1 MTNILIFIIAILVI
15 AALVQIVRVSELL
28 SEIKNEDVNEVTDK
42 DNNNQGLL
50 FLIVGFGFL
59 IFVVWQMITW
69 NHLLLPPASSVHGTQ
84 IDLLMKVSMGL
95 IIVVF
100 FITSPMLFYFAF
112 KYRGKKSNNAYFLSH
127 NNKLEVIWTVIPTI
141 VLTALIIFGL
151 KTWDSAMN
159 VEVTESTK
167 LIEVYAQQYNW
178 TARYSGLDNKLG
190 KANYK
195 LVKGQNT
202 LGVDM
207 LDVNSADDKMARE
220 VHLVV
225 NEPVLLK
232 FRSQDVIHSAFLPH
246 FRVQMNCVP
255 GITTQFGFTPNKTTA
270 QMKESEGED
279 FEYVL
284 LCNKICGA
292 SHFNMQMKF
301 IVETQEE
308 YDIWIASQ
316 DNLEKKIINSKII

>member
-1 MTNILIFIIAILVI
+1 MTNILIFIIVILVI
-15 AALVQIVRVSELL
+15 ATLVQIVRVGELL
-28 SEIKNEDVNEVTDK
+28 SEIKNKDVNEVTDQ
-42 DNNNQGLL
+42 DNNTQGLL

-100 FITSPMLFYFAF
+100 FITTPMLFYFAF

-127 NNKLEVIWTVIPTI
+127 NNKLEVVWTVVPTI
-141 VLTALIIFGL
+141 ILTALIIFGL
-151 KTWDSAMN
+151 KTWDKAMN
-159 VEVTESTK
+159 VEMTDSTK

-270 QMKESEGED
+270 QMKETEGAD

-301 IVETQEE
+301 IVETQAE

-316 DNLEKKIINSKII
+316 DNLEKKLLTQK

>member
-15 AALVQIVRVSELL
+15 ATLVQIVRVSELL
-28 SEIKNEDVNEVTDK
+28 SEIKNKDVNEVTDK
-42 DNNNQGLL
+42 DNNTQGIL

-69 NHLLLPPASSVHGTQ
+69 NHLLLPPASSVHGIQ
-84 IDLLMKVSMGL
+84 IDFLMKMSMGL
-95 IIVVF
+95 ILIVF
-100 FITSPMLFYFAF
+100 FVLSPILFYFLY
-112 KYRGKKSNNAYFLSH
+112 KYRGKKSNKAYFFSH
-127 NNKLEVIWTVIPTI
+127 NNKLEVVWTVIPTI
-141 VLTALIIFGL
+141 ILTGFIIFGL
-151 KTWDSAMN
+151 KTWDNAMN
-159 VEVTESTK
+159 VEITESTK
-167 LIEVYAQQYNW
+167 VIEVYGKQFNW
-178 TARYSGLDNKLG
+178 TARYSGIDNTLG

-195 LVKGQNT
+195 LVKGKNT

-207 LDVNSADDKMARE
+207 VDVNSADDKMTRE

-225 NEPVLLK
+225 DEPVLLK

-255 GITTQFGFTPNKTTA
+255 GMTTQFGFTPTKTTA
-270 QMKESEGED
+270 QMKESEGAD

-316 DNLEKKIINSKII
+316 DNLEKKLLTKK

>member
-1 MTNILIFIIAILVI
+1 MTNILIFIIAILII
-15 AALVQIVRVSELL
+15 ATLVQIVRVSELL
-28 SEIKNEDVNEVTDK
+28 SEIKNKDVNEVTDK
-42 DNNNQGLL
+42 DNNTQGLL

-69 NHLLLPPASSVHGTQ
+69 NHLLLPPASSIHGTQ
-84 IDLLMKVSMGL
+84 IDFLMKMSMGL
-95 IIVVF
+95 ILIVF
-100 FITSPMLFYFAF
+100 FVLSPILFYFVY
-112 KYRGKKSNNAYFLSH
+112 KYRGKKSNKAYFFSH
-127 NNKLEVIWTVIPTI
+127 NNKLEVVWTVVPTI
-141 VLTALIIFGL
+141 ILTGFIIFGL
-151 KTWDSAMN
+151 KTWDNAMN
-159 VEVTESTK
+159 VEITESTK
-167 LIEVYAQQYNW
+167 VIEVYGKQFNW
-178 TARYSGLDNKLG
+178 TARYSGIDNTLG

-195 LVKGQNT
+195 LVKGKNT

-225 NEPVLLK
+225 DKPVLLK

-255 GITTQFGFTPNKTTA
+255 GMTTQFGFTPTKTTA
-270 QMKESEGED
+270 QMKESEGAD

-316 DNLEKKIINSKII
+316 DNLEKKLLTQK